1 MLVMYVEDH
10 YEDQVFVRRVI
21 EAMGHE
27 VVEAGTGLDILE
39 IAAERNPDLI
49 IMDINLPGMNGL
61 EVTAKLKEDKKLAHI
76 PIVALTINLMK
87 EDEQRCLEAG
97 CDEYL
102 PKPISVSALRK
113 TIERYVPAAS

>member
-27 VVEAGTGLDILE
+27 VVEAGTGLDSLE
-39 IAAERNPDLI
+39 IAAKRNPDLI

-61 EVTAKLKEDKKLAHI
+61 EVTAKLKEDKNLAHI